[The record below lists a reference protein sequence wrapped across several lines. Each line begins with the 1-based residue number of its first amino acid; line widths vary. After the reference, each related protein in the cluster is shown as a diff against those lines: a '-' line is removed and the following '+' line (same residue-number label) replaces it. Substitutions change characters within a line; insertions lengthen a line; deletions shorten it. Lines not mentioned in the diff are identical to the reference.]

1 MDLITLLKVRTHI
14 IQLSFCSLCPQPS
27 HLGSH
32 NCKGT
37 QLITQLWLDDC
48 HSMCHLQCRHCLQ
61 LLLYLTPAS
70 VSLLLVSAWCT
81 NPTHHFRW
89 SSSSCFSRGW
99 PYRPL
104 SWPQQ
109 ISPRPAT
116 NSGKIV
122 NLESLSTVMTTHY
135 EPWIFFQNWFIFH
148 CSKRSYR
155 PTHK

>member
-37 QLITQLWLDDC
+37 RLITQVWLDDC

-99 PYRPL
+99 PYWPL

-116 NSGKIV
+116 NRRDCQSGIIV
-122 NLESLSTVMTTHY
+122 NCHDNTLWTLNLLLYSIVASGATV
-135 EPWIFFQNWFIFH
+135 
-148 CSKRSYR
+148 
-155 PTHK
+155 